1 MPDPPE
7 GAPGDGDA
15 LRNDLDRS
23 SRSRVVGPLTAR
35 LALAFLAVALGALAL
50 FSILVLVA
58 TAREV
63 AGLARRQQDQ
73 TAADIVQA
81 AGVAYATAERNGVG
95 WDGAHLETLH
105 ALAHLG
111 GGEVVVLDESGR
123 IVEGSPPKKSPG
135 RIVQRDVVVG
145 GRRVG
150 SVLAAFSRGGLPGA
164 DRHLRNALIETV
176 AVGAGAAA
184 LLALSAAIAVSR
196 RITRPVVALTE
207 TVRAVESGDKSAR
220 VGDIRAPGE
229 LGALAGAFDRMAD
242 ALALED
248 SLRRIQVAD
257 VAHELRTPLTV
268 LQATLEA
275 MADGVVAAGPGQ
287 LASVHDEVLR
297 LIKIVEDLETLAAA
311 DATGLVLEP
320 GPVDLANVAARAL
333 AMLRPRYEAAD
344 LSLEARLT
352 PVTVLGDADRLHQ
365 VVTNLLTNA
374 LKFTPAGGRVEIETG
389 PGEDPDGSSA
399 YLSVADSGAGI
410 PPDELPHV
418 FDRFWRGSQAVR
430 VAGSG
435 IGLTVV
441 QRLVEAHKGTVS
453 IESRSGEGTTVMLTF
468 RVAPPAPP
476 QAD

>member
-1 MPDPPE
+1 MPDPAQ

-15 LRNDLDRS
+15 LRNDLDQP
-23 SRSRVVGPLTAR
+23 SRPRVVGPLTAR

-50 FSILVLVA
+50 FSALMLVA
-58 TAREV
+58 TTREV
-63 AGLARRQQDQ
+63 ADLARRQQDQ
-73 TAADIVQA
+73 TASDVAEA
-81 AGVAYATAERNGVG
+81 AGVAYATAERSGVG
-95 WDGAHLETLH
+95 WDGAHLETLRP
-105 ALAHLG
+105 LAHLG
-111 GGEVVVLDESGR
+111 GGEVVVLDESGKA
-123 IVEGSPPKKSPG
+123 VEGSPPKTSPG

-145 GRRVG
+145 GGRVG
-150 SVLAAFSRGGLPGA
+150 SVLVAFSRGGLPGA

-220 VGDIRAPGE
+220 VGDIGAPGE

-333 AMLRPRYEAAD
+333 AMLRPRFEAAD

-374 LKFTPAGGRVEIETG
+374 LKFTPAGGRVQIETG
-389 PGEDPDGSSA
+389 PGEDPDGGSA

-441 QRLVEAHKGTVS
+441 QRLVEAHKGSVS
-453 IESRSGEGTTVMLTF
+453 IESHPGEGTTVMLTF
-468 RVAPPAPP
+468 RVAAPAPP

>member
-73 TAADIVQA
+73 TAADVVQA

-111 GGEVVVLDESGR
+111 GGEVVVLDESGG
-123 IVEGSPPKKSPG
+123 IVEGSPPKTSPG

-150 SVLAAFSRGGLPGA
+150 SVLVAFSRGGLPGA

-207 TVRAVESGDKSAR
+207 TVRAVEGGDKSAR
-220 VGDIRAPGE
+220 VGDIGAPGE

-275 MADGVVAAGPGQ
+275 MADGVVAAGPAQ

-333 AMLRPRYEAAD
+333 AMLRPRFEAAD
-344 LSLEARLT
+344 LRLEARLT

-374 LKFTPAGGRVEIETG
+374 LKFTPAGGHVEIETG
-389 PGEDPDGSSA
+389 PGEGPDGGSA